1 MLLRELPPEKYWS
14 FPSSYSK
21 EKRKLE
27 IEHMIDSGNFY
38 IQLKT
43 DGNYSAFICDFD
55 GDQRVIS
62 RGISKTTGEYG
73 RLEDKLF
80 FFQDMTKVFTKPTR
94 IMGEIYYDNGI
105 DRDVGS
111 VLRASTLKSKS
122 IQDND
127 YYLQAQQVT
136 KFTAKDRRDIENN
149 PFRGQKLKLRIFDVW
164 YYNGEDLMSTPWIER
179 QKYVK
184 QAAELVNNPLVT
196 YVPYYPMDESFY
208 DRLAEIFAQGKEGFV
223 AYREDGLP
231 EPDKRTAHKTLKIKQ
246 ELEQLIDCFIIGK
259 EDAVKAYTGKELGT
273 WPYWEDSRTGEKLL
287 GEYFGEYQTG
297 HSIIPISKGWYYQ
310 WPGAIEVGVYDNE
323 NNIYKLCKVAGL
335 TEEFKTELRDNFN
348 DWYLCPLTLGGMMVS
363 EANGTSIRHPYIK
376 TIRKN
381 DIDPKDCTLKKILS

>member
-21 EKRKLE
+21 EKRELE

-127 YYLQAQQVT
+127 YYLQAQQVI

-149 PFRGQKLKLRIFDVW
+149 PFRGQKLKLRIF
-164 YYNGEDLMSTPWIER
+164 
-179 QKYVK
+179 
-184 QAAELVNNPLVT
+184 
-196 YVPYYPMDESFY
+196 
-208 DRLAEIFAQGKEGFV
+208 
-223 AYREDGLP
+223 
-231 EPDKRTAHKTLKIKQ
+231 
-246 ELEQLIDCFIIGK
+246 
-259 EDAVKAYTGKELGT
+259 
-273 WPYWEDSRTGEKLL
+273 
-287 GEYFGEYQTG
+287 
-297 HSIIPISKGWYYQ
+297 
-310 WPGAIEVGVYDNE
+310 
-323 NNIYKLCKVAGL
+323 
-335 TEEFKTELRDNFN
+335 
-348 DWYLCPLTLGGMMVS
+348 
-363 EANGTSIRHPYIK
+363 
-376 TIRKN
+376 
-381 DIDPKDCTLKKILS
+381 

>member
-164 YYNGEDLMSTPWIER
+164 YYNGEDLMSTPWIKR

-259 EDAVKAYTGKELGT
+259 EDAVKVYTGKELGT

-297 HSIIPISKGWYYQ
+297 RSIIPISKGWYYQ

-335 TEEFKTELRDNFN
+335 TEEFKTELRDHF
-348 DWYLCPLTLGGMMVS
+348 DEWYMCPVTIGGMMLS
-363 EANGTSIRHPYIK
+363 EAQGLSVRHPYLK
-376 TIRKN
+376 SIRKD